1 MTNGNKISIAT
12 ISALVQR
19 HTRPKPAVGTHRL
32 ALAYHQ
38 GCKSKNGVPDFPVTT
53 STKKESL
60 LLFGASQCHHSCS
73 HDRYTLGV
81 IGYKNGNMALVL
93 SGAPDKLIGKVGEG
107 IGLTYGYVGI
117 SAFQIQ
123 GEFVS
128 KNMLVIP
135 NGENIIPLY
144 DIFRN
149 ERSVA
154 FNSDLG
160 HQAEFATN
168 GYNSASRSFV
178 LCVDS
183 L

>member
-1 MTNGNKISIAT
+1 MFGSMSI
-12 ISALVQR
+12 
-19 HTRPKPAVGTHRL
+19 
-32 ALAYHQ
+32 
-38 GCKSKNGVPDFPVTT
+38 
-53 STKKESL
+53 
-60 LLFGASQCHHSCS
+60 

-81 IGYKNGNMALVL
+81 IGYKNGNMSLVL
-93 SGAPDKLIGKVGEG
+93 SGAPDKLIGKVGET
-107 IGLTYGYVGI
+107 IGLTYGYVGK
-117 SAFQIQ
+117 SAVKIQ
-123 GEFVS
+123 GRFVS

-135 NGENIIPLY
+135 DGENINPLL

-168 GYNSASRSFV
+168 GYNSANRSFV